1 MDMLYRNS
9 RVLPDDPVFGR
20 DHKYYNTLVNIG
32 FGMNDNNEMQEFV
45 GRTCNKNTCYIE
57 SITPLARR
65 LNCLDMD
72 QISGICIA
80 EIPAIVG
87 AKLAS
92 LYLLDDTSDI
102 LHLEKYNHP
111 FLINNVVSLNQNP
124 PSPMIAAVRKKGLIL
139 VEDIEQTQKS
149 EKSKIKRSFAK
160 NYSTKS
166 CIIASLLCQDQVV
179 GVLNLS
185 DKINGKAFDHAD
197 VAVMELFRQLIGSSI
212 GNVKL
217 FEKTQ
222 KLAQTDGLTNMYNH
236 RSFYEFLETE
246 IRRSQRYGGQISII
260 MADIDNLKPVNDS
273 YGHRAGD
280 LVIKQ
285 ISRRINACIRQID
298 IAARYGGDEF
308 AIVLP
313 NTSIDDAV
321 VVAERMVSMV
331 SATPAIWDHH
341 KLDLSISV
349 GVGQFDSS
357 HSPGDVTR
365 ATDEALYAAKQAGKN
380 QVRVFNALKV
390 S

>member
-1 MDMLYRNS
+1 
-9 RVLPDDPVFGR
+9 
-20 DHKYYNTLVNIG
+20 
-32 FGMNDNNEMQEFV
+32 MQEFV
-45 GRTCNKNTCYIE
+45 SRSCSKNTCYIE
-57 SITPLARR
+57 SITPLAKR
-65 LNCLDMD
+65 LNCLDID
-72 QISGICIA
+72 QIADICITD
-80 EIPAIVG
+80 IPALVG

-92 LYLLDDTSDI
+92 LYLLDEVSDI

-124 PSPMIAAVRKKGLIL
+124 PSPMIVAVRKKELIL
-139 VEDIEQTQKS
+139 VEDIDKTHKS
-149 EKSKIKRSFAK
+149 ENAVMKRPFAN

-166 CIIASLLCQDQVV
+166 CIIASLLCQNRVV

-185 DKINGKAFDHAD
+185 DKTNGKAFDQSD
-197 VAVMELFRQLIGSSI
+197 VAIMELFRQLIGSSI

-236 RSFYEFLETE
+236 RAFYEALETE
-246 IRRSQRYGGQISII
+246 TRRSQRYGGQISII
-260 MADIDNLKPVNDS
+260 MADIDNLKPVNDT

-280 LVIKQ
+280 MVIKQ
-285 ISRRINACIRQID
+285 ISRRINTCIRQLD

-331 SATPAIWDHH
+331 SSTPVVWDRH
-341 KLDLSISV
+341 KFELSISV
-349 GVGQFDSS
+349 GVGQFDAS
-357 HSPGDVTR
+357 HNSGDVTR

-380 QVRVFNALKV
+380 QVCVFSPSKAV
-390 S
+390 